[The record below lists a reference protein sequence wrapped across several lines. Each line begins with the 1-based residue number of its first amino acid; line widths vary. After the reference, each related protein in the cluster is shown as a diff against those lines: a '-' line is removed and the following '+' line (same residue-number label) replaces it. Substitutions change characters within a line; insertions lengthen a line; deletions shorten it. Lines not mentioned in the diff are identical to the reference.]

1 MFKSD
6 LTPMSLDNFWVVTG
20 ISNVVRFK
28 SRYNLYRKFES
39 HIKSFGVNFM
49 TIEVAFGDRPFE
61 ITEAGNPN
69 HVQMRTR
76 HELWH
81 KENMI
86 NAAINR
92 LPADWKYVAVVDAD
106 INFHRMDWAQETVQQ
121 LQHYDI
127 VQMFNLATDIGPEP
141 DLMPVGTN
149 YGFAYCYHNSINNIT
164 IPPLLDSD
172 GRLNPKRFTRKSQYG
187 ISDKKVYWHPGFAW
201 AWRRSAIEKVGL
213 YDLGILGAG
222 DHHMALGLLGR
233 AYESLP
239 TNVTEGYK
247 RAVHAW
253 ETLALKHVRKNIGY
267 VPGMITHSWHGRK
280 QNRLYWD
287 RWKIL
292 EKNQFDPYHD
302 VKRDSQGLWQLIDHG
317 DDRSINLRDQIRAYF
332 RQRSEDSDQLDPK

>member
-6 LTPMSLDNFWVVTG
+6 LTPMPLDNFWVVTG

-28 SRYNLYRKFES
+28 SRYNLYRKFEA
-39 HIKSFGVNFM
+39 HIKSFGVNLM

-61 ITEAGNPN
+61 ITESTNPN
-69 HVQMRTR
+69 HIQMRTR

-92 LPADWKYVAVVDAD
+92 LPSDWKYVAVIDAD
-106 INFHRMDWAQETVQQ
+106 IGFCRPDWAQETVQQ
-121 LQHYDI
+121 LQHYDV
-127 VQMFNLATDIGPEP
+127 VQMFSLCSDLGPEP
-141 DLMPVGTN
+141 ALMPVGTN
-149 YGFAYCYHNSINNIT
+149 YGFAYCYQNSINNIS

-172 GRLNPKRFTRKSQYG
+172 GRLNPKRFSRKTCYG
-187 ISDKKVYWHPGFAW
+187 ITDKKVYWHPGFAW
-201 AWRRSAIEKVGL
+201 AWRRSAIERVGL

-233 AYESLP
+233 AHESLP
-239 TNVTEGYK
+239 PKVTDGYK
-247 RAVHAW
+247 RAVLAW
-253 ETLALKHVRKNIGY
+253 ETLALKHIRKNIGY
-267 VPGMITHSWHGRK
+267 VPGVIFHNWHGRK
-280 QNRLYWD
+280 GARQYWD

-292 EKNQFDPYHD
+292 ESNDFDPYHD

-317 DDRSINLRDQIRAYF
+317 DDRSLKLRDQIRAYF
-332 RQRSEDSDQLDPK
+332 RQRSEDSDQLDPT